1 MVLNN
6 LTKPWE
12 YFQFWPNFPY
22 FYPVKKSVALF
33 ITSLIFVCCGNDVT
47 RVQPEISTVTESV
60 YASGII
66 KADGQFQ
73 LNPEVNGLLKEI
85 YVSEGDTVRPGD
97 PLFLIDN
104 QTSVLNTENANLSL
118 SLSEKNRQEDSH
130 RLTELK
136 LAMDQAR
143 ENLDMDSLLFLRQK
157 KLWDQ
162 NIGTQLN
169 YEQRKLAFEASR
181 VNYQSAKARLD
192 QAKEEFEIEYLR
204 ARNNLKIS
212 QEAEKN
218 YTIRSEIEG
227 LVYDILYEKGEW
239 VSSQGPIAIMGN
251 PKNYLLSLQVDEYD
265 IAKIRSGQKI
275 LVNMDSFRGE
285 VFHAQISKVYPIMN
299 EGSRTFTVDATFI
312 EPPAGLYPN
321 LTAEANIVIQTKEN
335 ALIIPREY
343 LIDDEYVL
351 LDNQERVRVEVGLMD
366 YQNVEILHGLD
377 KDQFI
382 YQP

>member
-1 MVLNN
+1 M
-6 LTKPWE
+6 
-12 YFQFWPNFPY
+12 
-22 FYPVKKSVALF
+22 KKSVALLF
-33 ITSLIFVCCGNDVT
+33 ITLFFGSCGNEEAK
-47 RVQPEISTVTESV
+47 VQPEISTLTESV

-85 YVSEGDTVRPGD
+85 YVSEGDTVRQGD

-104 QTSVLNTENANLSL
+104 QTSVLNTENATLSL

-136 LAMDQAR
+136 LAMDQAK
-143 ENLDMDSLLFLRQK
+143 ENLDMDSMLFVRQK

-169 YEQRKLAFEASR
+169 YEQRKLAFETSR
-181 VNYQSAKARLD
+181 ANFQSAKARLE
-192 QAKEEFEIEYLR
+192 QAKEEFEIDYLR

-212 QEAEKN
+212 QEAEEN

-239 VSSQGPIAIMGN
+239 VSSQEPLAIMGN

-265 IAKIRSGQKI
+265 IAKIRNGQKV

-285 VFHAQISKVYPIMN
+285 VFQAKVSKVYPIMN
-299 EGSRTFTVDATFI
+299 ERSRTFTVEAIFI
-312 EPPAGLYPN
+312 DPPANLYPN

-343 LIDDEYVL
+343 LIEDQYVL
-351 LDNQERVRVEVGLMD
+351 TGPEERVRVEVGLMD
-366 YQNVEILHGLD
+366 YQNVEILDGLEQ
-377 KDQFI
+377 DQYI
-382 YQP
+382 YKP